1 MLTTRNCW
9 RSSHAPRLRR
19 STSCTA
25 TPSLLPA
32 SCPLAALLHVRRAKL
47 LREKTRMDE
56 LALTCE
62 RIARYNSRLKKVAIL
77 SEYLAKLGD
86 ADLGRAVR
94 FLCCGPI
101 QSEDRKFSVG
111 GATLRDAALLATGI
125 APETWSICYRDVG
138 DSGET
143 ISLLLFGK
151 TANEQLTLAEAE

>member
-1 MLTTRNCW
+1 M
-9 RSSHAPRLRR
+9 
-19 STSCTA
+19 SCTA
-25 TPSLLPA
+25 TPSHLPA
-32 SCPLAALLHVRRAKL
+32 FCPHGVLPHVRRAKL

-125 APETWSICYRDVG
+125 DPQVYSVCYREVG
-138 DSGET
+138 DTGET
-143 ISLLLFGK
+143 ISLLLHGRTQNEPMSLSDAELLYARLYK
-151 TANEQLTLAEAE
+151 MRRTADKI